1 MYSEQMNTATQTLTE
16 ADIEIKEPEQEELYI
31 RKDGFGELSKRMQ
44 ESNDYLK
51 NNKYKLI
58 NVYTWTEGKKKK
70 CAKWCNNSIWKQ
82 YSKKHWNPY
91 NLNFLYITTNKIRY
105 LYSLQKNAWIETR
118 SKLHS

>member
-1 MYSEQMNTATQTLTE
+1 MHMYSEQMNTATQTLTE

-70 CAKWCNNSIWKQ
+70 CAK
-82 YSKKHWNPY
+82 
-91 NLNFLYITTNKIRY
+91 
-105 LYSLQKNAWIETR
+105 
-118 SKLHS
+118 